1 MWYFMIIRRIKSVTL
16 LSQGNEDILDHVLA
30 CDETYDNCLSLGKP
44 ALRRVDVPSLEEF
57 IYCTLLRNFREA

>member
-44 ALRRVDVPSLEEF
+44 ALRRVDVPS
-57 IYCTLLRNFREA
+57 ITT